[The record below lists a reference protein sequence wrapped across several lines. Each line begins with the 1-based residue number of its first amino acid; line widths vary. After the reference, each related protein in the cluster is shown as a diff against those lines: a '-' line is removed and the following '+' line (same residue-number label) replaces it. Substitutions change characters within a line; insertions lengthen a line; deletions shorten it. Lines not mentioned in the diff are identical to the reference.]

1 MSKGVFMPEIS
12 TNPDTSPPQIST
24 NPDASLPAS
33 VLPLSVSASVPPPH
47 PTVPAP
53 AKAAWLLPNKPI
65 ARFVVL
71 AVLGVVL
78 LTLLWSVV
86 APWLAGPA
94 ALLSSWVLDIGASGW
109 VQRTRMEGTLLS
121 VYSSLQ
127 VSTAQTGW
135 RPSEV
140 IIDINPARYGY
151 SLPILWALFL
161 AASGPGRVWR
171 MAAGAVLLVPL
182 HAFSIVT
189 QVLMQLCLA
198 VQLNPQVLHI
208 QTWQL
213 EALVY
218 AYQLGSLVI
227 PSLSPLLL
235 WLWLDQAFVR
245 RTFAGMVRH

>member
-1 MSKGVFMPEIS
+1 MPEIS
-12 TNPDTSPPQIST
+12 TNPDTSPPQPAVRSQSSISGQ
-24 NPDASLPAS
+24 A
-33 VLPLSVSASVPPPH
+33 PPPALPSTPV
-47 PTVPAP
+47 PTKPARLFP
-53 AKAAWLLPNKPI
+53 HKPI
-65 ARFVVL
+65 TRFVIL
-71 AVLGVVL
+71 AVLGVVV

-109 VQRTRMEGTLLS
+109 VQRTQMEGPLLS
-121 VYSSLQ
+121 VYSSMQ

-161 AASGPGRVWR
+161 AAFGPGRVWR
-171 MAAGAVLLVPL
+171 MAARAASLVPL
-182 HAFSIVT
+182 QAFSIVT

-208 QTWQL
+208 QSWQL
-213 EALVY
+213 EALIY

-227 PSLSPLLL
+227 PSLSPLLV

-245 RTFAGMVRH
+245 RTFAGLVRG

>member
-1 MSKGVFMPEIS
+1 MPEIS
-12 TNPDTSPPQIST
+12 TNPDTSPPK
-24 NPDASLPAS
+24 PS
-33 VLPLSVSASVPPPH
+33 VLAQSSISGQAHPPALS
-47 PTVPAP
+47 PTLVQVKPAR
-53 AKAAWLLPNKPI
+53 LLPHKPI
-65 ARFVVL
+65 ARFVIL
-71 AVLGVVL
+71 AVLGVVV

-86 APWLAGPA
+86 APWLARPA

-109 VQRTRMEGTLLS
+109 VQRTQMEGSLLS

-135 RPSEV
+135 RASEV

-151 SLPILWALFL
+151 SLPILWALLL
-161 AASGPGRVWR
+161 AAFGPGRVWR
-171 MAAGAVLLVPL
+171 MAAGAALLVPL

-208 QTWQL
+208 QSWQL
-213 EALVY
+213 EVLIY
-218 AYQLGSLVI
+218 AYQLGSLVV
-227 PSLSPLLL
+227 PPLSPLLV

-245 RTFAGMVRH
+245 RTFAGMIRG